1 VPDSTGMRPALAR
14 HRLRRPGMSA
24 GRSVAGTVVG
34 LLIVPA
40 IASAGTGPAATTAG
54 TAAGTTAAGTAR
66 GWGYDF
72 YGELGNGRTAEDYTT
87 PVAVRL
93 HARIKVTAVSS
104 SCSGGL
110 ALTTAGKVLSWGYNS
125 EPARR

>member
-1 VPDSTGMRPALAR
+1 M
-14 HRLRRPGMSA
+14 
-24 GRSVAGTVVG
+24 
-34 LLIVPA
+34 IVPA
-40 IASAGTGPAATTAG
+40 VASAASSTARSADNGPAATASSG
-54 TAAGTTAAGTAR
+54 IAR

-93 HARIKVTAVSS
+93 HAHIKVAAVSS

-110 ALTTAGKVLSWGYNS
+110 ALTTAGRVLSWGYNS
-125 EPARR
+125 DGQLGDGSV